1 MAFVDFTQARLSF
14 EPVRKP
20 SSPFA
25 RTAERGV
32 SAGESTLDDLMPRS
46 TWNIAEVDRVEGG
59 FRLVQRFRRL
69 IHYWSLALAGF
80 LVATAAAFAFLF

>member
-1 MAFVDFTQARLSF
+1 
-14 EPVRKP
+14 
-20 SSPFA
+20 
-25 RTAERGV
+25 
-32 SAGESTLDDLMPRS
+32 MPRS

-59 FRLVQRFRRL
+59 FRLVRRFRRL